1 MKRFACFI
9 LTLFFMLSGCTYISD
24 KNDNL
29 SMDVPVISD
38 IADNSQILLSSMP
51 VSNSSERNSS
61 DALQS
66 QSVSSDNAASKDMVS
81 KNTASKNIVPESV
94 SSQTVSAAASSEP
107 SYSQVIPSVG
117 LRTKAIWVSQFD
129 LQYAL
134 MNKGK
139 QRDKESFTAMIRDML
154 KNIQSY
160 GFNTLFVQARPYSD
174 SFYPSEYFPWSAMV
188 TGSYAKTAEYD
199 PYKIIVTEA
208 RKYGFSVHGWINPL
222 RAMTDKEIQQVDDRY
237 LIKQWYNSAQKR
249 GVNIVSRTE
258 GTDNNKVLR
267 WYYNSSVPE
276 VRRLIADGAK
286 ELLQKYSLDGIH
298 IDDYFYYSSSLDD
311 VSAMVKGIYDA
322 VKSVNPQAQFGIS
335 PEGNINR
342 DYSIHFADVK
352 RWCREKGF
360 IDYICPQIYYGMEHQ
375 TYPFAKVV
383 SEFNSYITEES
394 GVFLLA
400 GMTLGKI
407 NNEDKYAGS
416 GSLEWTQHN
425 DVILRCI
432 RETKKQSHAQGI
444 AVFCYQYLFDRTSG
458 EKVDRT
464 LKEVLN
470 FLPELVN

>member
-1 MKRFACFI
+1 MI
-9 LTLFFMLSGCTYISD
+9 VVLLFLLSGCTRISD
-24 KNDNL
+24 HDA
-29 SMDVPVISD
+29 SSEVHISSESELGD
-38 IADNSQILLSSMP
+38 SSQTLQITSSPASEPSFSAADNSDDISSQTIAS
-51 VSNSSERNSS
+51 VGTSSK
-61 DALQS
+61 A
-66 QSVSSDNAASKDMVS
+66 AASKETVS
-81 KNTASKNIVPESV
+81 KQTSSQAV
-94 SSQTVSAAASSEP
+94 SSESS
-107 SYSQVIPSVG
+107 YQQVIPSVG
-117 LRTKAIWVSQFD
+117 LQTKAIWISQFD

-134 MNKGK
+134 KDNGS
-139 QRDKESFTAMIRDML
+139 QRKKEDFTAMIRTML
-154 KNIQSY
+154 QNIQAY

-188 TGSYAKTAEYD
+188 TGSYSKTASYD
-199 PYKIIVTEA
+199 PYQIIVTEA
-208 RKYGFSVHGWINPL
+208 RKYGFSIHGWINPL
-222 RAMTDKEIQQVDDRY
+222 RAMTEQEIQQVDDRY

-286 ELLQKYSLDGIH
+286 ELLQKYNLDGIH
-298 IDDYFYYSSSLDD
+298 IDDYFYYSSSLAD
-311 VSAMVKGIYDA
+311 VSAMVKEIYDA
-322 VKSVNPQAQFGIS
+322 VKSVNPKAQFGIS
-335 PEGNINR
+335 PEGNIDR

-375 TYPFAKVV
+375 TYPFSKVV

-400 GMTLGKI
+400 GMTLGKV

-416 GSLEWTQHN
+416 GRLEWTQHN

-432 RETKKQSHAQGI
+432 RETKKQSHAQGV
-444 AVFCYQYLFDRTSG
+444 AVFCYQYLFDRTTG
-458 EKVDRT
+458 EKIDRT
-464 LKEVLN
+464 LEEVTN
-470 FLPELVN
+470 FLPELLR

>member
-9 LTLFFMLSGCTYISD
+9 LTLIFMLSGCRYVSD
-24 KNDNL
+24 KNNSSSEDAPAM
-29 SMDVPVISD
+29 SDVAYS
-38 IADNSQILLSSMP
+38 SQMMQSVPSSSMSA
-51 VSNSSERNSS
+51 VNSSEWNSS
-61 DALQS
+61 DHMQS
-66 QSVSSDNAASKDMVS
+66 QPVSSDNTASKATISKDTASKD
-81 KNTASKNIVPESV
+81 IVPESV
-94 SSQTVSAAASSEP
+94 SSQTTSAAVSSKP
-107 SYSQVIPSVG
+107 SYNQVIPSVG
-117 LRTKAIWVSQFD
+117 LRTKAIWISQFD

-134 MNKGK
+134 INKGK
-139 QRDKESFTAMIRDML
+139 QRDKESFTAMIRLML
-154 KNIQSY
+154 QNIQSY

-188 TGSYAKTAEYD
+188 TGSYDKTAEYD

-208 RKYGFSVHGWINPL
+208 RKHGFSVHGWINPL
-222 RAMTDKEIQQVDDRY
+222 RAMTDQEIQQVDNRY
-237 LIKQWYNSAQKR
+237 PIKQWYNSSQKQ
-249 GVNIVSRTE
+249 GVNIVLKD
-258 GTDNNKVLR
+258 GR
-267 WYYNSSVPE
+267 WYYNSSVEE

-311 VSAMVKGIYDA
+311 VSAMVKGIYNA
-322 VKSVNPQAQFGIS
+322 VKSVNPQAQFGVS

-375 TYPFAKVV
+375 TYPFGKVV
-383 SEFNSYITEES
+383 AEFNSYITEES

-416 GSLEWTQHN
+416 GRLEWTQHN

-432 RETKKQSHAQGI
+432 RETKKQSRAQGI
-444 AVFCYQYLFDRTSG
+444 AIFCYQYLFDRTSG
-458 EKVDRT
+458 EKVGRT
-464 LKEVLN
+464 LGEVSN